1 MTCPSASRAH
11 IILKMFRQR
20 WLCRGS
26 PRPPRSSK
34 RISEPNR
41 QRSAIRDIFRP
52 RMTTRLDVMAIC
64 SPLAA
69 KTKTCIRRCEARW
82 VLHAR
87 SPYPLLWLA
96 ACGHGDVANGASPW
110 RPIGDFSA
118 PFSAFDGVASVSSR
132 HPQPPPLPF
141 GAVGIQKGVA
151 GFQFPGRGL
160 HSMPIHRRRPTLRIV
175 QCAD

>member
-96 ACGHGDVANGASPW
+96 ACGHGDVVNGASPW
-110 RPIGDFSA
+110 RPLGISVRPLALLTALRQSLPGIRNRRPSRSA
-118 PFSAFDGVASVSSR
+118 LWESKKALQASNSRAVASTVCQSTA
-132 HPQPPPLPF
+132 
-141 GAVGIQKGVA
+141 AVQ
-151 GFQFPGRGL
+151 R
-160 HSMPIHRRRPTLRIV
+160 
-175 QCAD
+175 CA